1 MLSRVADNLYWLA
14 RYLERV
20 ENLARLVDVNASLM
34 LDLPSNLSPG
44 WQPLITITGS
54 EERFAERSR
63 DTSERAVVRFLVAD
77 DKNPGSMLSSLA
89 TAREIARTVR
99 DILPREVWEHI
110 NGLHL
115 YVAEHAAEAIS
126 KRTRYAFL
134 NHVVLGTQ
142 TFTGMLEGIV
152 NDGAAQSFMELGRN
166 LERADMTS
174 RIVDVRA
181 VSLMPN
187 VGTALR
193 PFANIQWMSVL
204 RSLSGY
210 HMYRLKMRER
220 VHPMGVVRFLLADE
234 DFPRACACC
243 LQRME
248 AVLHDLPNSET
259 LARRVARVRG
269 ALAGALSR
277 ELSSEELHGFI
288 DRLQLALARI
298 NDGVAGTYFSGELS
312 LGERRTLRDSTF
324 ERSTQSQS
332 QGSR

>member
-1 MLSRVADNLYWLA
+1 
-14 RYLERV
+14 
-20 ENLARLVDVNASLM
+20 
-34 LDLPSNLSPG
+34 
-44 WQPLITITGS
+44 
-54 EERFAERSR
+54 
-63 DTSERAVVRFLVAD
+63 
-77 DKNPGSMLSSLA
+77 
-89 TAREIARTVR
+89 
-99 DILPREVWEHI
+99 
-110 NGLHL
+110 
-115 YVAEHAAEAIS
+115 
-126 KRTRYAFL
+126 
-134 NHVVLGTQ
+134 VVLGTQ

-181 VSLMPN
+181 VSLMPDIGP
-187 VGTALR
+187 VLR

-248 AVLHDLPNSET
+248 AVLQDLPNSET
-259 LARRVARVRG
+259 LVRRVARVRG
-269 ALAGALSR
+269 ALSGALAR
-277 ELSSEELHGFI
+277 EMSSEELHGFI

-298 NDGVAGTYFSGELS
+298 NDGVAGTYFSNELP
-312 LGERRTLRDSTF
+312 LGERRAPREAAF

-332 QGSR
+332 QGSRTG